1 MRRKI
6 ILSTTIVSIAIALAI
21 FCVGVYA
28 SMTQEFSMTN
38 TIGFVS
44 TSNVYFSFDGEIS
57 NCVQTQDDV
66 WQESGAY
73 QTKDEYLFAKGLKYS
88 QKFKEEDR
96 LNADLPTSYIWT
108 ITEPIE
114 YIDSKT
120 AIVYTFVLSNY
131 SEVKTKLSLSFK
143 QNGTNIKNQVVCNI
157 SNNARVSSGNGE
169 VIENYTGIQEIILDE
184 YVVGQSEKPAQCVFT
199 ITATVSGNIYGIFEE
214 ENNFTISAEKLG

>member
-44 TSNVYFSFDGEIS
+44 TSNVYFSFEGEIS

-73 QTKDEYLFAKGLKYS
+73 QTKDEYLLAKGLKYV
-88 QKFKEEDR
+88 QEFKEEDR
-96 LNADLPTSYIWT
+96 QDSTIPTSYIWT
-108 ITEPIE
+108 VSEPIE
-114 YIDSKT
+114 FIDDKT
-120 AIVYTFVLSNY
+120 SIVYKFVLTNY

-157 SNNARVSSGNGE
+157 SNNEHVSAGTGR
-169 VIENYTGIQEIILDE
+169 VIENYTGIQEIVLDE
-184 YVVGQSEKPAQCVFT
+184 FVIGQDVQKAAKCEFIITVSLSGNSNVFT
-199 ITATVSGNIYGIFEE
+199 E
-214 ENNFTISAEKLG
+214 ENNFTISAEKLS

>member
-6 ILSTTIVSIAIALAI
+6 ILSTTIMSIALALAV

-44 TSNVYFSFDGEIS
+44 TNNVYFSFEGEIS

-88 QKFKEEDR
+88 QKFKEADR
-96 LNADLPTSYIWT
+96 LDADLPTSYLWT

-114 YIDSKT
+114 YIDSQT

-131 SEVKTKLSLSFK
+131 SEVKTKLTLSFK
-143 QNGTNIKNQVVCNI
+143 QNGKNIKNQVACNI
-157 SNNARVSSGNGE
+157 SNNPRISNAGGQI
-169 VIENYTGIQEIILDE
+169 IENYTGIQEIILDE
-184 YVVGQSEKPAQCVFT
+184 YIVGQTDQPAKCVFT
-199 ITATVSGNIYGIFEE
+199 ITASITGNVYGVFEE